1 MLDDGRN
8 CDEIIHQMS
17 AVAKA
22 VNTAA
27 FTLISASLEEC
38 IIEDRKDQRTKLEG
52 SQQSEMIQ
60 QRQMDGP
67 PINFDAKYSDLL
79 SQ

>member
-1 MLDDGRN
+1 M
-8 CDEIIHQMS
+8 
-17 AVAKA
+17 
-22 VNTAA
+22 
-27 FTLISASLEEC
+27 
-38 IIEDRKDQRTKLEG
+38 IEDRKDQRTKLEG

-60 QRQMDGP
+60 QTQMDGP

>member
-1 MLDDGRN
+1 MKLK
-8 CDEIIHQMS
+8 QMEVDS
-17 AVAKA
+17 QAQK
-22 VNTAA
+22 
-27 FTLISASLEEC
+27 EKM
-38 IIEDRKDQRTKLEG
+38 IEDRKDQRTKLEG
-52 SQQSEMIQ
+52 SQQSEMIS

>member
-1 MLDDGRN
+1 MEVDAQAQK
-8 CDEIIHQMS
+8 EKM
-17 AVAKA
+17 
-22 VNTAA
+22 
-27 FTLISASLEEC
+27 
-38 IIEDRKDQRTKLEG
+38 IEDRKDQRTKLEG
-52 SQQSEMIQ
+52 SQQSEMIS

>member
-1 MLDDGRN
+1 MVWLLSIKSMMKLKQM
-8 CDEIIHQMS
+8 EIDAQGQKENM
-17 AVAKA
+17 
-22 VNTAA
+22 
-27 FTLISASLEEC
+27 
-38 IIEDRKDQRTKLEG
+38 IEDRKDQRTKLEG